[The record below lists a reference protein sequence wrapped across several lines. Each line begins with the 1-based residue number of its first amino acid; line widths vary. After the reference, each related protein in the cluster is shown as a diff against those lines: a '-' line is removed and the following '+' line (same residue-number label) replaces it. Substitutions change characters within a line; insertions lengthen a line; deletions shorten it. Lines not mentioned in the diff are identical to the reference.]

1 MNQYTVTMTGT
12 FFVTANS
19 PQYAESIVSEALLHI
34 DQVDK
39 RIVDSETHWFESVI
53 IRGHHSTIV
62 NEDDTMSAYD
72 RQMLK
77 LKYKETVPQDL
88 DNTEDSK

>member
-19 PQYAESIVSEALLHI
+19 PRYAESIVSEALLHI

-39 RIVDSETHWFESVI
+39 RILDSETHWFESVI
-53 IRGHHSTIV
+53 INGHHSTIV
-62 NEDDTMSAYD
+62 HDGDEMSDYD

-77 LKYKETVPQDL
+77 IKYKETVLQDL
-88 DNTEDSK
+88 GNTEDNK